1 MKTIHTIGLFTL
13 ILSSC
18 FGQTCTHTRYID
30 SLFATEVL
38 YNIDYQNARPYGSLI
53 DITYQLD
60 LYKPLGDTLISR
72 PLMLFQFGGGYLIG
86 DKLNPPA
93 PDFCTYWAQR
103 GYICAS
109 INYRLGFNTLFTES
123 AERAVYRAIQDL
135 QAALRFLV
143 DEQHTYGIDTN
154 HIIISGNSAG
164 AISSLHNA
172 FMDIDQ
178 IPASASGFGFGLDA
192 NDLGGPYSSGN
203 TNHGNN
209 EVLAHGY
216 LACWGGML
224 DTNFVGDRSDDFLPV
239 ILFHGVE
246 DDAVSYNS
254 DHPFSFPAF
263 PLLHGSKPLKLRMD
277 NMGMMSSLIPFEGAG
292 HEPELLNPAYLD
304 TILSESASFMYDEV
318 LKPKLTSINGDLA
331 PFLNSTGTYTVTS
344 DDSLSG
350 LCVSLNLG
358 TIINQ
363 TTNSVTIQW
372 LNPGYDT
379 LEITGSNQIKAFDT
393 LTLPIEVNS
402 TSELNAH
409 FTTRPFRIYPNP
421 SIDQIFIENETER
434 LLFIN
439 LFTVDGKLISTIS
452 SSNQLIPIDL
462 KEFNSSLIIVN
473 CRNNAHNSSQLIRF
487 GF

>member
-1 MKTIHTIGLFTL
+1 
-13 ILSSC
+13 
-18 FGQTCTHTRYID
+18 
-30 SLFATEVL
+30 
-38 YNIDYQNARPYGSLI
+38 
-53 DITYQLD
+53 
-60 LYKPLGDTLISR
+60 
-72 PLMLFQFGGGYLIG
+72 
-86 DKLNPPA
+86 
-93 PDFCTYWAQR
+93 
-103 GYICAS
+103 
-109 INYRLGFNTLFTES
+109 
-123 AERAVYRAIQDL
+123 
-135 QAALRFLV
+135 
-143 DEQHTYGIDTN
+143 
-154 HIIISGNSAG
+154 
-164 AISSLHNA
+164 
-172 FMDIDQ
+172 
-178 IPASASGFGFGLDA
+178 
-192 NDLGGPYSSGN
+192 
-203 TNHGNN
+203 
-209 EVLAHGY
+209 
-216 LACWGGML
+216 
-224 DTNFVGDRSDDFLPV
+224 
-239 ILFHGVE
+239 
-246 DDAVSYNS
+246 
-254 DHPFSFPAF
+254 
-263 PLLHGSKPLKLRMD
+263 
-277 NMGMMSSLIPFEGAG
+277 MMSSLIPFEGAG

-402 TSELNAH
+402 ASELNAH

-462 KEFNSSLIIVN
+462 KEFNSSLIIKDD
-473 CRNNAHNSSQLIRF
+473 ST
-487 GF
+487 